1 MNQYTPS
8 RWNLKD
14 LFPSHESQVMMDAFN
29 TLQSEVEDIEA
40 YREKL
45 SPDTNIQEF
54 MAILQKQEELTRLA
68 SRMGQFAE
76 LQFYEDTQNQ
86 EAQAFQAKMQQFMA
100 EIQNRLLFFNLWWK
114 GLSDEEAAPFIE
126 AAKKHNF
133 NNFLRQIRKFKPFT
147 LQEAE
152 EKIINIKNVTG
163 VHALRRLYA
172 IITNRYAF
180 NVEVDGEIKKLN
192 RGQLMSLVQTADS
205 DLRARAYQELY
216 RVYGDDGPILGQ
228 IYQALVRDFANEN
241 IDMRGYTTPISWRNL
256 NNDIP
261 DEVVHKLLDVAQ
273 KNVSVFQRYF
283 KLKAKMLNIKKLKR
297 YDIYAPVIELTK
309 EYEYDYAV
317 NLVLNT
323 FNKFNQKIAAL
334 ARRVFDDNHID
345 SQIRPTKAT
354 GAFCSSSDPILTPY
368 VLINYNGKA
377 SDIEMLAHE
386 LGHAIHAMI
395 ADKHNVFDFHSSLP
409 LAETASTFSEM
420 LLVDQL
426 LKEEADINVK
436 RDILFHQVAEAY
448 ATIMRQIYFALF
460 EREAH
465 AMIMKDAST
474 DDLNNLY
481 MKNLETQF
489 GDSVELST
497 EFQWEW
503 VSVPHIYDTPFYV
516 YAYAFGQLLVLALY
530 KQFKTEGDSFI
541 PRYLEILRA
550 GGSAPPIEILDRA
563 GVNIRVPVFWQGGFD
578 VISEMIDKLENI

>member
-8 RWNLKD
+8 RWNLRD
-14 LFPSHESQVMMDAFN
+14 LFPSHESQVMKDAFN
-29 TLQSEVEDIEA
+29 TLQAEVEDIEA

-45 SPDTNIQEF
+45 SPDMNIQEF
-54 MAILQKQEELTRLA
+54 IAILQKQEELTRLA
-68 SRMGQFAE
+68 SRMGQFAG

-100 EIQNRLLFFNLWWK
+100 GIQNRLLFFNLWWK
-114 GLSDEEAAPFIE
+114 GLSDEEAAPFLE
-126 AAKKHNF
+126 TAKKHNF
-133 NNFLRQIRKFKPFT
+133 DNFLRQIRKFKPFT

-163 VHALRRLYA
+163 VHVLRRLYRT
-172 IITNRYAF
+172 ITNRYAF

-192 RGQLMSLVQTADS
+192 QGQLMSLVQTADS

-241 IDMRGYTTPISWRNL
+241 IDMRGYATPISWRNL

-261 DEVVHKLLDVAQ
+261 DEVVNILLDVAQ
-273 KNVSVFQRYF
+273 KNISVFQRYF

-297 YDIYAPVIELTK
+297 YDIYAPVIESTK

-323 FNKFNQKIAAL
+323 FNKFYQKIAAL

-345 SQIRPTKAT
+345 SQIRLTKAT

-377 SDIEMLAHE
+377 SDIETLAHE

-474 DDLNNLY
+474 DDLNKVY

-489 GDSVELST
+489 GDSLELST

-563 GVNIRVPVFWQGGFD
+563 GVNIRAPVFWQGGFD
-578 VISEMIDKLENI
+578 VISEMIDKLENV